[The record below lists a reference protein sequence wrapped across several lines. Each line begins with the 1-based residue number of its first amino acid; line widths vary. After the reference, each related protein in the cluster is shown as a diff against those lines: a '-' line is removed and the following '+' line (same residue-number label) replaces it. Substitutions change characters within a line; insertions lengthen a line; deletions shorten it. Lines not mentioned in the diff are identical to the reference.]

1 MKFSN
6 DFKEAVLA
14 LSQKEKD
21 QLLLRLLK
29 KDKNLIKQLHFR
41 LIDDKNVDERRAI
54 LEQHILKIS
63 KKIAQESV
71 SLNQLKVF
79 TSRLSSEISDHSR
92 TTKDQFGEV
101 YLNLLMLNTLL
112 KYGTSLFENSNHFAS
127 QKFYIYIIK
136 RIFKCLVQI
145 KKMHEDLHL
154 EFQPLL
160 EELTDHLVKNE
171 LLTKM
176 CIHHGLDFNWLN
188 VHHIPE
194 DIVGIQKELKQAGF
208 L

>member
-101 YLNLLMLNTLL
+101 YLNLLMLNNLL
-112 KYGTSLFENSNHFAS
+112 KYGTSLFENSNLYAS

-145 KKMHEDLHL
+145 NKMHEDLHL

-176 CIHHGLDFNWLN
+176 CIHHGLNFNWLN

-194 DIVGIQKELKQAGF
+194 DIAGIQKELKQAGF

>member
-101 YLNLLMLNTLL
+101 YLNLLMLNNLL
-112 KYGTSLFENSNHFAS
+112 KYGTSLFENSNLYAS

-136 RIFKCLVQI
+136 RIFKCLVQF
-145 KKMHEDLHL
+145 KKMHQDLHL

-160 EELTDHLVKNE
+160 EELSENIVKNE
-171 LLTKM
+171 LLTKK

-194 DIVGIQKELKQAGF
+194 DITGIQKELKQAGF